1 MVKNKLLAKRTYWMN
16 VNDLSAIEI
25 LANQDRVSQ
34 SDIVR
39 MAVKEYIKRKN
50 KESIK

>member
-16 VNDLSAIEI
+16 TNDLSEMEI
-25 LANQDRVSQ
+25 LANRKRVSN

-39 MAVKEYIKRKN
+39 MAVKEYLKKH
-50 KESIK
+50 KE

>member
-16 VNDLSAIEI
+16 VNDLSEIE
-25 LANQDRVSQ
+25 LHANHKRVSQ

-39 MAVKEYIKRKN
+39 MAVKEYLKKH
-50 KESIK
+50 KE